1 MSEIKISF
9 DSKVTFIKLPDDKL
23 TKRLE
28 VKSKVKDV
36 AKGATHKIKSF
47 FNHPLVKVSSNGEF
61 SNVYLDTA
69 FYEIQGVHEIEI
81 YCKHCGVSVKRSF
94 AEMERKLNALND
106 GAPVDEAAILNV
118 TYPYQCICELATR
131 TPSFYRFNYRS

>member
-28 VKSKVKDV
+28 VKSKMKDA
-36 AKGATHKIKSF
+36 AKGATNKIKSF

-61 SNVYLDTA
+61 SNVYLDTD
-69 FYEIQGVHEIEI
+69 FYESQGVHEIEI

-94 AEMERKLNALND
+94 AEMERKLHALNGGD
-106 GAPVDEAAILNV
+106 PVDETYILAV
-118 TYPYQCICELATR
+118 TYPYHCTCELATR
-131 TPSFYRFNYRS
+131 SRSFYRFNYRA